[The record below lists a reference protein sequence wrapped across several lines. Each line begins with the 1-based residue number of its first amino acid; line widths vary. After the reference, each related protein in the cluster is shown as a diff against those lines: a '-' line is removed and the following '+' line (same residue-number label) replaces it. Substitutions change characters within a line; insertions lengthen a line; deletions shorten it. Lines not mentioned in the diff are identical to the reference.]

1 MATERYKEEEIKE
14 KMEILKANTMIDGN
28 GKINIQDFLNNL
40 IEEGIIIESSD
51 DITNNEDGTYTITT
65 NDGYIMDISKSE
77 NGTDIEIEYVGK
89 GEVSEVK
96 INSIKVISK
105 TTNSINVEV
114 DASNSSGAKYTY
126 SYKKED
132 EEEYHIAKEKT
143 EENTYKYENLEANKV
158 YNIKVEVENRG
169 IKKEEIINVLTEE
182 LPIGAITIGEVVWEN
197 GKAKVNVNINK
208 EIQEN
213 LRLEYKINEGG
224 NWTTI

>member
-40 IEEGIIIESSD
+40 IEEGIIESSD

-143 EENTYKYENLEANKV
+143 EEKIYKYENLEANKV

-197 GKAKVNVNINK
+197 GVRIDIWTHLTRECIIN
-208 EIQEN
+208 
-213 LRLEYKINEGG
+213 YVH
-224 NWTTI
+224 